1 MSKTVDAK
9 EGQSLAEAYAL
20 SGGTRDPRNLEIMF
34 KATGTGANIREG
46 LRREWNLPMDGCSL
60 TFAPKGSY
68 RVEHVVKFL
77 EKDLGAADAPGDGST
92 AEVVLLDWYAAHLV
106 KEVDDT
112 IKGRGHVPMKLP
124 GGSTAHISPPDTHA
138 HRHQEREYRA
148 DEQWDALQQLR
159 RGAVLPECS
168 RATILRRAWHSWQ
181 AVPHDRN
188 TRVQFQETGMTLPL
202 DGSGDHTLRHL
213 CKPFWHHPG
222 VDMPAARARIV
233 ADIRARHGR
242 GELNSLGSV
251 GGAWVL
257 GGVPRASRD
266 ARGRGMR
273 PEPHGRAPRGRR
285 RARR

>member
-1 MSKTVDAK
+1 LSTKCLFAQLLGTLGIFWRNIIRLRVLHECLFGPDNLRFRCYDQKPLWFNACGGSKTLAIVGTRDVEVRDNVHATRMRLTSMSKTVDAK

-34 KATGTGANIREG
+34 KAAGTGAQIREG

-68 RVEHVVKFL
+68 RVEHVVEFL

-159 RGAVLPECS
+159 RGRFSLS
-168 RATILRRAWHSWQ
+168 
-181 AVPHDRN
+181 
-188 TRVQFQETGMTLPL
+188 
-202 DGSGDHTLRHL
+202 
-213 CKPFWHHPG
+213 
-222 VDMPAARARIV
+222 AA
-233 ADIRARHGR
+233 
-242 GELNSLGSV
+242 
-251 GGAWVL
+251 
-257 GGVPRASRD
+257 
-266 ARGRGMR
+266 
-273 PEPHGRAPRGRR
+273 APPS
-285 RARR
+285 